1 MRIWYVISNHHFP
14 SQWSCSSQH
23 TADSAHH
30 FVHVKL
36 GCFAKMVFL
45 CRHIWPLICLHK
57 KWINR
62 VIKVSLQTTLQTKNG
77 AFICENLKT
86 KMTPHLHFILRY
98 KLTGCK
104 QVVAELIS
112 GAFKYLHCCIKSI
125 IRMAPNCFAS
135 LFVSIFLE
143 SFCLNCSVAP
153 CPQGDVFLVN
163 THSQS
168 LGVCIDCHLICAH
181 TFVSALQI
189 KQKV

>member
-14 SQWSCSSQH
+14 SQWTCSSQH

-30 FVHVKL
+30 FVHVKM
-36 GCFAKMVFL
+36 GYFAKMVFL

-57 KWINR
+57 NWINR

-86 KMTPHLHFILRY
+86 KDSTTALHIAQRY

-104 QVVAELIS
+104 QVVVELIS

-125 IRMAPNCFAS
+125 IRTAPNRFAS

-143 SFCLNCSVAP
+143 SFCLSCS
-153 CPQGDVFLVN
+153 
-163 THSQS
+163 
-168 LGVCIDCHLICAH
+168 AH
-181 TFVSALQI
+181 
-189 KQKV
+189 KVMCS